1 VVSATSGTYPTFGA
15 NFRLVLRDCVSAVR
29 LLNKSTIDNGK
40 KMASD
45 PAFNL
50 AAQLVAAQL
59 NYTAGAGKTPV
70 ATTAI
75 NQAVLLLGKYNF
87 NGITHDKIS
96 ATDAATM
103 NSLAKILDD
112 YNNNW

>member
-1 VVSATSGTYPTFGA
+1 LAKAEPTGIVVSATSGTYPTFGA

-59 NYTAGAGKTPV
+59 N
-70 ATTAI
+70 
-75 NQAVLLLGKYNF
+75 
-87 NGITHDKIS
+87 
-96 ATDAATM
+96 
-103 NSLAKILDD
+103 
-112 YNNNW
+112 